1 MMKNTF
7 ILLCLVFSF
16 SLNAQDLK
24 SLTKSASETTEEVGK
39 TSFIEKFAGDQ
50 VKQLAKK
57 LSLSDKQQT
66 MVSDLVV
73 SQLKTEK
80 FQNLISSF
88 SPSQLMGSKAQTKI
102 ADSLMKSEGFNSGL
116 DKVLSDEQKKML
128 H

>member
-1 MMKNTF
+1 MKNTF

-50 VKQLAKK
+50 VKQLARK
-57 LSLSDKQQT
+57 LSLSDKQQA

-80 FQNLISSF
+80 FQNLISGF

-102 ADSLMKSEGFNSGL
+102 ADSLMKSKGFNSGL
-116 DKVLSDEQKKML
+116 DKVLSDKQKKML